1 MQKEHLK
8 YFMQVNLERGEGE
21 VSDMQETSKKD
32 MQEEHLKYF
41 IKSTNGGR
49 GLGVE
54 DKKRKREDLYVKK
67 FWKGI
72 CNVTALKRAVR
83 HKDTLVTV
91 LKSDGSSL
99 YF

>member
-41 IKSTNGGR
+41 IKST
-49 GLGVE
+49 
-54 DKKRKREDLYVKK
+54 
-67 FWKGI
+67 KG
-72 CNVTALKRAVR
+72 
-83 HKDTLVTV
+83 
-91 LKSDGSSL
+91 
-99 YF
+99 

>member
-1 MQKEHLK
+1 
-8 YFMQVNLERGEGE
+8 
-21 VSDMQETSKKD
+21 

-41 IKSTNGGR
+41 IKSTRGGR
-49 GLGVE
+49 LGVE
-54 DKKRKREDLYVKK
+54 HKKRKREDLYVKK

>member
-41 IKSTNGGR
+41 IKSTKGEGG
-49 GLGVE
+49 GGGWGW
-54 DKKRKREDLYVKK
+54 KTRKEKEK
-67 FWKGI
+67 TFM
-72 CNVTALKRAVR
+72 
-83 HKDTLVTV
+83 
-91 LKSDGSSL
+91 
-99 YF
+99 